1 MSSTP
6 NPYAPVAKRDLR
18 QALIHHLE
26 TEYKILGSHRVL
38 EMIATD
44 ILALVEEYYPLRE
57 RVKAGEILWTT
68 TADTGRKPGRGQK
81 VEDCPQVTLCLPWV
95 TAEDLT
101 LPSPG
106 GQRGFRQRDIARA
119 VRLVKAARAAGG
131 LLTLAELGALF
142 NVSPATVQVW
152 LDEHYQRTG
161 EVLPTK
167 GQVMDIG
174 SQPSHKDVV
183 IYLLEQKVD
192 SIEIARRTHHQQSSV
207 DRYIRDYERVKL
219 LMSKGM
225 SPAEISHAT
234 GRALHTVRQYCRLV
248 EYYHPELCPTSEGKT
263 VSNPVQP

>member
-1 MSSTP
+1 MKRSP
-6 NPYAPVAKRDLR
+6 NPYAPVAKRDFR
-18 QALIHHLE
+18 QALIHRLE

-38 EMIATD
+38 EMIAAD
-44 ILALVEEYYPLRE
+44 IQSLMEEYYPLRE

-68 TADTGRKPGRGQK
+68 TADTGRKSGRGQK
-81 VEDCPQVTLCLPWV
+81 VEDGPQVTLCLPWV
-95 TAEDLT
+95 MAADLT
-101 LPSPG
+101 LPALS

-119 VRLVKAARAAGG
+119 VRLVKAAQAAGG

-142 NVSPATVQVW
+142 NVSPMTVQGW

-192 SIEIARRTHHQQSSV
+192 PVEIARRTHHQQSSV
-207 DRYIRDYERVKL
+207 DRYISDYERVKL
-219 LMSKGM
+219 LLAKGM
-225 SPAEISHAT
+225 RPEEISHAT
-234 GRALHTVRQYCRLV
+234 GRSLSTVRQYCRLV
-248 EYYHPELCPTSEGKT
+248 EYYHPELCPTPAGKT
-263 VSNPVQP
+263 ASNLAQP